1 MVILSFFKAIMAS
14 LEQER
19 AKACELNNLGLYKI
33 AQGLLWVGEGKTLG
47 EIGRLL
53 KVSTRTVWNWLK
65 RLMVQGVGG
74 LRGQRYRGRGRK
86 SKLSGEHKQ
95 ALYALEKAGP
105 QANGFD
111 GGVWTTEMIVE
122 VIWGRFGVWYN
133 PRYLSSLL
141 QKLGL
146 SYQKARFVSDRPD
159 EEGYKRARRSWVE
172 ETWPAIL
179 KQAQAR
185 GAVILFSDEVSF
197 ALWGSLSRT
206 WAPRGQQPVVKTS
219 GRGKGM
225 KLCGAIE
232 FGSGAFYYRKAVG
245 YTLSATALKQLKA
258 EGVPVEGMHALRV
271 LQGQRFETEG
281 AFLQAV
287 EKHLGAEALG
297 QYRSL
302 FLKLG
307 EGAGKFNAVTYEAF
321 LGQLLESITVPIILI
336 EDGASYHRSQTVEQF
351 RQAHAERLTVYRLP
365 AFSPEFN
372 PIEKLWK
379 NTKKKA
385 THLKYFKAFD
395 ELRASV
401 LTAFR
406 TYLEDATQVIRVMK
420 KLRAQPGLV

>member
-1 MVILSFFKAIMAS
+1 MDDATSPAVWWAVPT
-14 LEQER
+14 
-19 AKACELNNLGLYKI
+19 
-33 AQGLLWVGEGKTLG
+33 LL
-47 EIGRLL
+47 
-53 KVSTRTVWNWLK
+53 
-65 RLMVQGVGG
+65 
-74 LRGQRYRGRGRK
+74 
-86 SKLSGEHKQ
+86 
-95 ALYALEKAGP
+95 
-105 QANGFD
+105 F
-111 GGVWTTEMIVE
+111 
-122 VIWGRFGVWYN
+122 
-133 PRYLSSLL
+133 
-141 QKLGL
+141 
-146 SYQKARFVSDRPD
+146 
-159 EEGYKRARRSWVE
+159 
-172 ETWPAIL
+172 
-179 KQAQAR
+179 
-185 GAVILFSDEVSF
+185 SF

-206 WAPRGQQPVVKTS
+206 WAPRGQQPVVKTT
-219 GRGKGM
+219 GRRKGM
-225 KLCGAIE
+225 KLFGAIE
-232 FGSGAFYYRKAVG
+232 FGSGAFYYREAVG
-245 YTLSATALKQLKA
+245 YTLSATAWKRLKA

-271 LQGQRFETEG
+271 LKGQRFETED

-287 EKHLGAEALG
+287 EKQLGAEALG

-307 EGAGKFNAVTYEAF
+307 EGAGKFNALTYEAF
-321 LGQLLESITVPIILI
+321 LRQLLEGIAGPIILI

-420 KLRAQPGLV
+420 KLRAQAGLV

>member
-1 MVILSFFKAIMAS
+1 MVILSFSKAIMAS

-65 RLMVQGVGG
+65 RLMVQGVGW
-74 LRGQRYRGRGRK
+74 LRGQRYRGRGRN
-86 SKLSGEHKQ
+86 SKLSGEQKQ
-95 ALYALEKAGP
+95 ALYALVKAGP

-111 GGVWTTEMIVE
+111 CGVWTTAMIVE
-122 VIWGRFGVWYN
+122 VIWRRFGVWYN

-146 SYQKARFVSDRPD
+146 SYQKARFVSDRQD
-159 EEGYKRARRSWVE
+159 EEGYKRARRTWVE
-172 ETWPAIL
+172 ETWAAIL

-219 GRGKGM
+219 GRRKGM
-225 KLCGAIE
+225 KLFGAIE
-232 FGSGAFYYRKAVG
+232 FGSGAFYYREAVG

-271 LQGQRFETEG
+271 LKGQRFETEG

-372 PIEKLWK
+372 PMV
-379 NTKKKA
+379 A
-385 THLKYFKAFD
+385 PQ
-395 ELRASV
+395 
-401 LTAFR
+401 LT
-406 TYLEDATQVIRVMK
+406 VVM
-420 KLRAQPGLV
+420 LPSPLLVAVSA